1 MESDKDHIHL
11 LIECKPQHYIP
22 NIVKANHGISSW
34 FQCSH
39 SGILGFGSFC
49 IRMYVL
55 VQLEEQTEKE
65 EAAETVTQEETATS
79 YKTVSI
85 KKKRP
90 VSRFF

>member
-1 MESDKDHIHL
+1 MALSVL
-11 LIECKPQHYIP
+11 
-22 NIVKANHGISSW
+22 V
-34 FQCSH
+34 
-39 SGILGFGSFC
+39 
-49 IRMYVL
+49 MYVL

-65 EAAETVTQEETATS
+65 EAAETVTQEETATL

>member
-1 MESDKDHIHL
+1 MALSVL
-11 LIECKPQHYIP
+11 
-22 NIVKANHGISSW
+22 V
-34 FQCSH
+34 
-39 SGILGFGSFC
+39 
-49 IRMYVL
+49 MYVL

-65 EAAETVTQEETATS
+65 KAAETVTQEETATS